1 MLEGALSDLKVV
13 ELSEMVAGPFCTKV
27 MADLGAEVIKIEK
40 PAEGDVARQ
49 RGPFPADKSHPE
61 KSTLYLYLNANKL
74 GVTLDMTKPEGTR
87 LFRELVKDADVLVES
102 QPPGLLDSLG
112 IGYASLKTLNPRLIM
127 TSITPFGQTG
137 PYKNYK
143 GYDLNCYHMG
153 VVGYETPFNQVTDP
167 PSQPPLKAAGEQAD
181 FLSGWTAAATTM
193 CAVFYRHITGQGQ
206 HIDLARLEAVANMIR
221 PNYPFYYG
229 ESPEGPNR
237 QRLTSRKEWGLPWV
251 WPCRDGY
258 VALLAL
264 TDQHWQQLKVMLG
277 NPEWME
283 SELFQTPLGRLMHA
297 DAVKGL
303 LQEWLVEHDRDEI
316 YKRGQELH
324 LPVFPV
330 QSVEEVMQTEHF
342 RDREFFVEVNHP
354 ETGPLL
360 SPGPPYKLS
369 ASPWQIR
376 SPAPRLGE
384 YNGEI
389 YAKRL
394 GLKAEELE
402 QLQKQGVI

>member
-1 MLEGALSDLKVV
+1 MLAGALSDLRVI
-13 ELSEMVAGPFCTKV
+13 ELSEMVAGPFCAKV
-27 MADLGAEVIKIEK
+27 MADLGAEVVKIEK
-40 PAEGDVARQ
+40 PFAGDVARQ
-49 RGPFPADKSHPE
+49 RGPFPEDKPHRE
-61 KSTLYLYLNANKL
+61 KSALYLYLNANKL
-74 GVTLDMTKPEGTR
+74 GITLDVTKPEGTR
-87 LFRELVKDADVLVES
+87 LFGELVKDADVLVES
-102 QPPGLLDSLG
+102 QPPGFLDSLG
-112 IGYASLKTLNPRLIM
+112 IGYESLRALNPGLIM
-127 TSITPFGQTG
+127 TSITPFGQNG
-137 PYKNYK
+137 PYRDYK

-167 PSQPPLKAAGEQAD
+167 ESQSPLKAAGEQSD

-193 CAVFYRHITGQGQ
+193 CAVFYRHLTGEGQ

-221 PNYPFYYG
+221 PNYPFYYC

-237 QRLTSRKEWGLPWV
+237 QRLASRKEWGLPWV

-297 DAVKGL
+297 DAVKTL

-330 QSVEEVMQTEHF
+330 QSVEEVMHTEHF
-342 RDREFFVEVNHP
+342 RDREFFVEVDHP

-360 SPGPPYKLS
+360 YPGPPYKLS
-369 ASPWQIR
+369 TTPWQIR

-384 YNGEI
+384 SNGEI
-389 YAKRL
+389 YGQRL
-394 GLKAEELE
+394 GLKAEQLE
-402 QLQKQGVI
+402 KLQKEGVI